1 MMKFDVYSPRLH
13 YGKNSEKRKEKSRD
27 AARCR
32 RSKESE
38 IFSDLSSQLP
48 LPQGTAA
55 TLDKTSVMRLT
66 VGYLK
71 VREMVE
77 LFIAPYNHKC
87 RLAISEKLAPKEH
100 DMFKQLDGFFL
111 VLSEEGDV
119 IHLSENVEQFI
130 GIPQVEMLGQSVFE
144 FSHPCDHDEIRAI
157 LTAKVPVNGKSPT
170 TEKDFFSIFVRMKST
185 IKTKGRAVNL
195 KSATYQVIHYNG
207 HKMGIPKWL
216 ATDKC
221 STVMVLIFGKPVPH
235 PAQIDMPLDTDIFI
249 SRHSPDMKFTHIDER
264 ITDFL
269 GYKSSELIGKSV
281 YSYYH
286 ALDVIPLL
294 EAFKT
299 TSIVSQSLWR
309 RKNSCWIRQ
318 VSLTGRWDG
327 RKQIDS
333 LLLFIRTIEEN
344 KNLKSTN
351 TIFKNGFF
359 SPLQVFSFKENSSKF
374 RSFFT
379 VSFQIPRDS
388 IAPRIKFLSSRD
400 KEEKKGRIYFPGC
413 KIRGSPSNR
422 KTVSPNEIALLW
434 GSPGDRPRDR
444 YLSYFSVAPP
454 PTHFRI
460 RLACPECEEDHLSF
474 VSCK

>member
-1 MMKFDVYSPRLH
+1 MSIVSLALRKVNPIVYRIVNESPLEFRSAPKFIFIVLHRSLRVFRRLRQIAFEQPILCVKLWTLFAHLLCISLLSPVDVW
-13 YGKNSEKRKEKSRD
+13 NSEKRKEKSRD
-27 AARCR
+27 AADVVAAR
-32 RSKESE
+32 ESE

-55 TLDKTSVMRLT
+55 ALDKTSVMRLT

-87 RLAISEKLAPKEH
+87 RLAISEKLAPKDN

-157 LTAKVPVNGKSPT
+157 LTAKVPVNGESPT
-170 TEKDFFSIFVRMKST
+170 TEKDFFSILVRMKST

-235 PAQIDMPLDTDIFI
+235 PAQIDVPLDTDIFI

-264 ITDFL
+264 ITEFL

-286 ALDVIPLL
+286 SLDVLPLL

-299 TSIVSQSLWR
+299 TSIVSQ
-309 RKNSCWIRQ
+309 
-318 VSLTGRWDG
+318 
-327 RKQIDS
+327 
-333 LLLFIRTIEEN
+333 
-344 KNLKSTN
+344 KS
-351 TIFKNGFF
+351 
-359 SPLQVFSFKENSSKF
+359 V
-374 RSFFT
+374 
-379 VSFQIPRDS
+379 
-388 IAPRIKFLSSRD
+388 
-400 KEEKKGRIYFPGC
+400 EEKKQLLDSPSICHWEVGWKKADRFSSSFHKGKYSSG
-413 KIRGSPSNR
+413 KRGSSKIFYNSRAACKMDAKFPLNHHTD
-422 KTVSPNEIALLW
+422 KCC
-434 GSPGDRPRDR
+434 
-444 YLSYFSVAPP
+444 SYS
-454 PTHFRI
+454 
-460 RLACPECEEDHLSF
+460 
-474 VSCK
+474 